1 MFWFQIKGD
10 FGKFYEHAA
19 SQAEPGYGDHGYNKV
34 FLECWNTLL
43 TMLRVLTGE
52 LSGLVEG
59 GRPTKVTLF
68 PNNPPVP
75 GLGSLLRSSAL
86 QTSKQNLAQTV
97 ISWDENKVDSMV
109 ETFFAKL
116 S

>member
-1 MFWFQIKGD
+1 M
-10 FGKFYEHAA
+10 
-19 SQAEPGYGDHGYNKV
+19 
-34 FLECWNTLL
+34 FLECWNILL